1 MVSSEMGHASH
12 MSRTPTP
19 RQRAREEMKQRIL
32 ATARGHMAEV
42 GPAQLSLRAVARDLG
57 VASSAV
63 YRYVESRDDLIT
75 RLILEIYGELAD
87 AAEAACADAGA
98 DLSTQWSGW
107 AHTMRD
113 WARAHPY
120 DWPLVYGTPI
130 PGYAAPADTVEPAV
144 RVLAPVLRVMGHV
157 PGELDSPAT
166 AASLAPLGD
175 FARDMGATA
184 EVGSASG
191 LEGIAAWAAIQG
203 FINLELGGHLVGGVL
218 EADPVFDALVEQT
231 APARPHAC
239 DVSHSLTRASDSASL
254 RSSTRVMIDQ
264 RTPNGSRMLAKR
276 SPDTNVATG
285 SRTVA
290 PALTARATT
299 ASTSAQ

>member
-1 MVSSEMGHASH
+1 

-19 RQRAREEMKQRIL
+19 RQRAREEMEQRIL
-32 ATARGHMAEV
+32 VIARAHMAEV

-63 YRYVESRDDLIT
+63 YRYVASRDELIT

-87 AAEAACADAGA
+87 AAEAACADAGE
-98 DLSTQWSGW
+98 DLAAVWSRW

-120 DWPLVYGTPI
+120 DWALVYGTPI
-130 PGYAAPADTVEPAV
+130 PGYAAPTDTVEPAV
-144 RVLAPVLRVMGHV
+144 RVLAPALRVMGHV
-157 PGELDSPAT
+157 AGELESAAA

-191 LEGIAAWAAIQG
+191 LAGIAAWSAIQG

-218 EADPVFDALVEQT
+218 ETDPVFDVLVAQT
-231 APARPHAC
+231 ARQLGLTPA
-239 DVSHSLTRASDSASL
+239 TRA
-254 RSSTRVMIDQ
+254 
-264 RTPNGSRMLAKR
+264 TP
-276 SPDTNVATG
+276 
-285 SRTVA
+285 
-290 PALTARATT
+290 
-299 ASTSAQ
+299 